1 MKKTLSI
8 CITVDGGN
16 DKRVHYSSIEL
27 PAKDYEIE
35 DSLQEARVNC
45 DDNFSIGKDI
55 RLEIE
60 SAPLLP
66 SLVDKQITARTFGEL
81 NFLAKRLATLDED
94 EKLALR
100 AVVNKKISDG
110 KLEQSVDIKDLINLT
125 YGLDNVSVIH
135 LARNDEDLGQL
146 VIDNDMHPDV
156 AAIPFESRYLLNK
169 SDIGRLQRES
179 EGGVFI
185 DNKYVIVDD
194 YEETEVYDGITL
206 PETEEKNDYIFR
218 LKIAKAPE
226 ENPEETENT
235 AEWINL
241 PVDKTQANGIARKH
255 GEERIEDCVY
265 FDFESAIPQINEEN
279 FGDMQDF
286 DALNAVAEEYSKLQ
300 QFDRAKYKAI
310 LIAAGQ
316 FRAADALDIIKHI
329 NEYEFAPEYEY
340 PEDYFKEYLKMYLNP
355 RFDSAWLDT
364 LLLRNEGGELQER
377 LGAMHTRYGLISA
390 RNCSLYTLCKR
401 NAQYYLDDKFDAVE
415 VCDVKGVFTYERI
428 AKQDVPEGLYKYDL
442 RYSDEIGEF
451 TSIEKNV
458 IVNHGGT
465 VLLKEQLVLG
475 PDGVIEFNEETSP
488 NFLGYEETPRELL
501 AETEQEEIDGI
512 GEIKQ

>member
-27 PAKDYEIE
+27 PAKDYAIE

-60 SAPLLP
+60 SSTLLPLLE
-66 SLVDKQITARTFGEL
+66 DKQIIARTFGEL

-135 LARNDEDLGQL
+135 LARNDEDLGQF
-146 VIDNDMHPDV
+146 VIENDMHPDV

-206 PETEEKNDYIFR
+206 PESEEKNDYVFR

-241 PVDKTQANGIARKH
+241 PVDKTQANEIARKH
-255 GEERIEDCVY
+255 EEERIEDCVY
-265 FDFESAIPQINEEN
+265 FDFESAIPQINEDN

-286 DALNAVAEEYSKLQ
+286 DMLNGVAEEYSKLQ

-310 LIAAGQ
+310 LTAAGQ
-316 FRAADALDIIKHI
+316 FRAADALDIIKRI
-329 NEYEFAPEYEY
+329 NEYEFAPEYGF
-340 PEDYFKEYLKMYLNP
+340 PEDYFAEYLKKYLDP
-355 RFDSAWLDT
+355 RFDSAWIH
-364 LLLRNEGGELQER
+364 RSRFQREGEELQKR
-377 LGAMHTRYGLISA
+377 LGATHTQYGLISA
-390 RNCSLYTLCKR
+390 RGCSLYALCKR
-401 NAQYYLDDKFDAVE
+401 NEQCYLDEELDAVE
-415 VCDVKGVFTYERI
+415 VCGVKGVFANERI
-428 AKQDVPEGLYKYDL
+428 AEQDVPEELYKYDL
-442 RYSDEIGEF
+442 RYSDERREF
-451 TSIEKNV
+451 TSIEKKV
-458 IVNHGGT
+458 IIDHGGT
-465 VLLKEQLVLG
+465 VLLKEQLDLG
-475 PDGVIEFNEETSP
+475 PNGVIEFNEETFP
-488 NFLGYEETPRELL
+488 NFLGYKETPRELL
-501 AETEQEEIDGI
+501 AENEQEETDGI
-512 GEIKQ
+512 GGIKQ

>member
-1 MKKTLSI
+1 MEKTLSI
-8 CITVDGGN
+8 GITVDDGN
-16 DKRVHYSSIEL
+16 DMRVHYSSIEL

-35 DSLQEARVNC
+35 DSLQAARGKYGE
-45 DDNFSIGKDI
+45 NFSLGKDV

-60 SAPLLP
+60 SAPMLPLLEY
-66 SLVDKQITARTFGEL
+66 KRITARTFDEL
-81 NFLAKRLATLDED
+81 NFLAKRLGLLNED
-94 EKLALR
+94 EKLVLWAI
-100 AVVNKKISDG
+100 AHKKVSDG
-110 KLEQSVDIKDLINLT
+110 EWEQSVDVKDLINLT
-125 YGLDNVSVIH
+125 YGLENVLIISAVK
-135 LARNDEDLGQL
+135 NDEELGQF
-146 VIDNDMHPDV
+146 VIENNLHPDV

-169 SDIGRLQRES
+169 ADIGRLQRES

-329 NEYEFAPEYEY
+329 NEYEFAPEYSF
-340 PEDYFKEYLKMYLNP
+340 PEDYFTEYLKKYLDP
-355 RFDSAWLDT
+355 RFDSTWIHLS
-364 LLLRNEGGELQER
+364 RFQREGEELQER
-377 LGAMHTRYGLISA
+377 LGAKNTQYGLISA
-390 RNCSLYTLCKR
+390 RGCSLYALCKR
-401 NAQYYLDDKFDAVE
+401 NDQCYLDEELDAVE
-415 VCDVKGVFTYERI
+415 VCGVKGVFANERI
-428 AKQDVPEGLYKYDL
+428 APQDVPKGLYKYDL
-442 RYSDEIGEF
+442 RYSDERREF
-451 TSIEKNV
+451 TSIEKKV
-458 IVNHGGT
+458 IIDHGGT
-465 VLLKEQLVLG
+465 VLLKEQLDLG

>member
-35 DSLQEARVNC
+35 DSLQAARANY
-45 DDNFSIGKDI
+45 DENFLIGNNIK
-55 RLEIE
+55 LEVE
-60 SAPLLP
+60 NSPLLLP
-66 SLVDKQITARTFGEL
+66 LVDKQITARTFGEL

-125 YGLDNVSVIH
+125 YGLDNVSVIYF
-135 LARNDEDLGQL
+135 ARSDEDIGQF
-146 VIDNDMHPDV
+146 VIESDLYPDV
-156 AAIPFESRYLLNK
+156 AAVPFESRYLLNK
-169 SDIGRLQRES
+169 AYIGRLHREN
-179 EGGVFI
+179 EDGVFI
-185 DNKYVIVDD
+185 DNMYVITGE
-194 YEETEVYDGITL
+194 YEDNEVYDGITL
-206 PETEEKNDYIFR
+206 PEIEEKSDYVFR
-218 LKIAKAPE
+218 LKIAKAPK
-226 ENPEETENT
+226 ENSEETENT
-235 AEWINL
+235 AEWIKL
-241 PVDKTQANGIARKH
+241 PVDKTQANEIAHKH

-265 FDFESAIPQINEEN
+265 FEYETAIPQISSEN
-279 FGDMQDF
+279 FGNMQDF
-286 DALNAVAEEYSKLQ
+286 DALNAIAERYSNLG
-300 QFDRAKYKAI
+300 QFERAKYKAI
-310 LIAAGQ
+310 LTAAGA
-316 FRAADALDIIKHI
+316 FRTVDALDIIKHI

-377 LGAMHTRYGLISA
+377 LGATHTKYGLISA
-390 RNCSLYTLCKR
+390 RGCSLYTLCKR

-465 VLLKEQLVLG
+465 VLLKEKLDLG
-475 PDGVIEFNEETSP
+475 PDGVVEFNEETAP

-501 AETEQEEIDGI
+501 VENEQKETDGM
-512 GEIKQ
+512 GDIKQ

>member
-1 MKKTLSI
+1 MEKTLSI
-8 CITVDGGN
+8 GITVDGGS

-66 SLVDKQITARTFGEL
+66 SLEYRRITARTFDEL
-81 NFLAKRLATLDED
+81 NFLAKRLGSLNED
-94 EKLALR
+94 EKLVLWEIAH
-100 AVVNKKISDG
+100 KKVSDG
-110 KLEQSVDIKDLINLT
+110 EWEQSVDVKDLINLT
-125 YGLDNVSVIH
+125 YGLENVLIISAVK
-135 LARNDEDLGQL
+135 NNEELGQF
-146 VIDNDMHPDV
+146 VIENNLHPDV
-156 AAIPFESRYLLNK
+156 VAIPIESRYLLNK
-169 SDIGRLQRES
+169 ADIGRLQREN
-179 EGGVFI
+179 EGGVFVN
-185 DNKYVIVDD
+185 NKYVVTRD
-194 YEETEVYDGITL
+194 YVESGVYDGITL
-206 PETEEKNDYIFR
+206 PEPQEKTDYVFR
-218 LKIAKAPE
+218 LEIAKAPKE
-226 ENPEETENT
+226 DPEETEND
-235 AEWINL
+235 AEWIKL
-241 PVDKTQANGIARKH
+241 PIDKEQANEIARRH

-286 DALNAVAEEYSKLQ
+286 NALNAIAKRYSQLE
-300 QFDRAKYKAI
+300 QFDRTKYKAI
-310 LIAAGQ
+310 LTAAGQ
-316 FRAADALDIIKHI
+316 FRTADALDVIK
-329 NEYEFAPEYEY
+329 NVNAYEFAPEYEY
-340 PEDYFKEYLKMYLNP
+340 PEDYFKEYLKRYLNP
-355 RFDSAWLDT
+355 RFDSTWLDT
-364 LLLRNEGGELQER
+364 LLFRNEGGELQER
-377 LGAMHTRYGLISA
+377 LGATHTKYGLISA
-390 RNCSLYTLCKR
+390 RGCSLYTLCKR

-415 VCDVKGVFTYERI
+415 VCDVKGVFTDERI
-428 AKQDVPEGLYKYDL
+428 AEQDVPKGLYKYDL

-465 VLLKEQLVLG
+465 VLLKEPLDLG
-475 PDGVIEFNEETSP
+475 ANGGIEFDEETSP

-501 AETEQEEIDGI
+501 AENEQEKTIGI

>member
-465 VLLKEQLVLG
+465 VLLKEQLDLG

>member
-329 NEYEFAPEYEY
+329 NEYEFAPEYGF
-340 PEDYFKEYLKMYLNP
+340 PEDYFAEYLKKYLDP
-355 RFDSAWLDT
+355 RFDSAWIH
-364 LLLRNEGGELQER
+364 RSRFQREGEELQKR
-377 LGAMHTRYGLISA
+377 LGATHTQYGLISA
-390 RNCSLYTLCKR
+390 RGCSLYALCKR
-401 NAQYYLDDKFDAVE
+401 NEQCYLDEELDAVE
-415 VCDVKGVFTYERI
+415 VCGVKGVFANERI
-428 AKQDVPEGLYKYDL
+428 AEQDVPEELYKYDL
-442 RYSDEIGEF
+442 RYSDERREF
-451 TSIEKNV
+451 TSIEKKV
-458 IVNHGGT
+458 IIDHGGT
-465 VLLKEQLVLG
+465 VLLKEQLDLG
-475 PDGVIEFNEETSP
+475 PNGVIEFNEETFP
-488 NFLGYEETPRELL
+488 NFLGYKETPRELL
-501 AETEQEEIDGI
+501 AENEQEETDGI
-512 GEIKQ
+512 GGIKQ

>member
-35 DSLQEARVNC
+35 DSLQAARANY
-45 DDNFSIGKDI
+45 DENFLIGNNIK
-55 RLEIE
+55 LEVE
-60 SAPLLP
+60 NSPLLLP
-66 SLVDKQITARTFGEL
+66 LVDKQITARTFGEL

-125 YGLDNVSVIH
+125 YGLDNVSVIYF
-135 LARNDEDLGQL
+135 ARSDEDIGQF
-146 VIDNDMHPDV
+146 VIESDLYPDV
-156 AAIPFESRYLLNK
+156 AAVPFESRYLLNK
-169 SDIGRLQRES
+169 AYIGRLHREN
-179 EGGVFI
+179 EDGVFI
-185 DNKYVIVDD
+185 DNMYVITGE
-194 YEETEVYDGITL
+194 YEDNEVYDGITL
-206 PETEEKNDYIFR
+206 PEIEEKSDYVFR
-218 LKIAKAPE
+218 LKIAKAPK
-226 ENPEETENT
+226 ENSEETENT

-241 PVDKTQANGIARKH
+241 PIDKEQANAIVREH
-255 GEERIEDCVY
+255 GVGRIENCVY

-286 DALNAVAEEYSKLQ
+286 DMLNGVAEEYSKLQ

-310 LIAAGQ
+310 LTAAGQ
-316 FRAADALDIIKHI
+316 FRAADALDIIKRI
-329 NEYEFAPEYEY
+329 NEYEFAPEYVF
-340 PEDYFKEYLKMYLNP
+340 PEDYFAEYLKKYLDP

-377 LGAMHTRYGLISA
+377 LGATHTKYGLISA
-390 RNCSLYTLCKR
+390 RGCSLYTLCKR
-401 NAQYYLDDKFDAVE
+401 NAQYYLDNKFDAIE
-415 VCDVKGVFTYERI
+415 VFDVKGVFSNERI

-465 VLLKEQLVLG
+465 VLLKEKLDLG

-501 AETEQEEIDGI
+501 VENEQEETDGM

>member
-35 DSLQEARVNC
+35 DSLQAARANY
-45 DDNFSIGKDI
+45 DENFLIGNNIK
-55 RLEIE
+55 LEVE
-60 SAPLLP
+60 NSPLLLP
-66 SLVDKQITARTFGEL
+66 LVDKQITARTFGEL

-125 YGLDNVSVIH
+125 YGLDNVSVIYF
-135 LARNDEDLGQL
+135 ARSDEDIGQF
-146 VIDNDMHPDV
+146 VIESDLYPDV
-156 AAIPFESRYLLNK
+156 AAVPFESRYLLNK
-169 SDIGRLQRES
+169 AYIGRLHREN
-179 EGGVFI
+179 EDGVFI
-185 DNKYVIVDD
+185 DNMYVITGE
-194 YEETEVYDGITL
+194 YEDNEVYDGITL
-206 PETEEKNDYIFR
+206 PEIEEKSDYVFR
-218 LKIAKAPE
+218 LKIAKAPK
-226 ENPEETENT
+226 ENSEETENT

-241 PVDKTQANGIARKH
+241 PIDKEQANAIAREH
-255 GEERIEDCVY
+255 GVGRIENCVY
-265 FDFESAIPQINEEN
+265 FDFESAIPQISEEN
-279 FGDMQDF
+279 FGNMEDF
-286 DALNAVAEEYSKLQ
+286 DALNGVAEEYSKLQ
-300 QFDRAKYKAI
+300 QLDRAKYKAI
-310 LIAAGQ
+310 LTAAGQ
-316 FRAADALDIIKHI
+316 FRMKDALDVIKHI

-458 IVNHGGT
+458 IANHGGT
-465 VLLKEQLVLG
+465 VLLKEPLDLG
-475 PDGVIEFNEETSP
+475 ANGGIEFDEETSP

-501 AETEQEEIDGI
+501 AENEQEKTIGI

>member
-279 FGDMQDF
+279 FRDMQDF

-465 VLLKEQLVLG
+465 VLLKEQLDLG

>member
-1 MKKTLSI
+1 MEKTLSI
-8 CITVDGGN
+8 GITAVNGGI
-16 DKRVHYSSIEL
+16 RWIYHSEIEL

-35 DSLQEARVNC
+35 DRLQEARANY
-45 DDNFSIGKDI
+45 DKNFPLGKEVRFDI
-55 RLEIE
+55 ERLH
-60 SAPLLP
+60 LLP
-66 SLVDKQITARTFGEL
+66 SLEGDQVITRTFDEL
-81 NFLAKRLATLDED
+81 NFFAKRLATLDED

-110 KLEQSVDIKDLINLT
+110 KWKQSVDIKDLINLT

-135 LARNDEDLGQL
+135 LAGNDEDLGQL

-179 EGGVFI
+179 EGGVFV
-185 DNKYVIVDD
+185 DNIYVIVDD

-206 PETEEKNDYIFR
+206 PESEEKNDYVFR

-241 PVDKTQANGIARKH
+241 PVDKTQANEIARKH
-255 GEERIEDCVY
+255 EEERIEDCVY
-265 FDFESAIPQINEEN
+265 FDFESAIPQINEDN

-310 LIAAGQ
+310 LTAAGQ
-316 FRAADALDIIKHI
+316 FRMKDALDVIKHI

-340 PEDYFKEYLKMYLNP
+340 PEDYFKEYLKMYLTP
-355 RFDSAWLDT
+355 QFDRAWLDT
-364 LLLRNEGGELQER
+364 LWFRKEGGELQER
-377 LGAMHTRYGLISA
+377 LGATHTRYGLISA
-390 RNCSLYTLCKR
+390 RNCSLYTLCRR
-401 NAQYYLDDKFDAVE
+401 NAQYYLDDKFDAIE
-415 VCDVKGVFTYERI
+415 VCDVKGVFTFERI
-428 AKQDVPEGLYKYDL
+428 VEQDVPEGLYKYDL

-451 TSIEKNV
+451 TSIEKKV

-465 VLLKEQLVLG
+465 VLLKEKLDLG

-488 NFLGYEETPRELL
+488 NFLGYEETPREFL
-501 AETEQEEIDGI
+501 AENEQEETNEI
-512 GEIKQ
+512 GGIKQ

>member
-442 RYSDEIGEF
+442 RYSDERREF
-451 TSIEKNV
+451 TSIEKKV
-458 IVNHGGT
+458 IIDHGGT
-465 VLLKEQLVLG
+465 VLLKEQLDLG
-475 PDGVIEFNEETSP
+475 PNGVIEFNEETFP
-488 NFLGYEETPRELL
+488 NFLGYKETPRELL
-501 AETEQEEIDGI
+501 AENEQEETDGI
-512 GEIKQ
+512 GGIKQ

>member
-35 DSLQEARVNC
+35 DSLQAARANY
-45 DDNFSIGKDI
+45 DKNFPLGKEVRFDI
-55 RLEIE
+55 ERLH
-60 SAPLLP
+60 LLP
-66 SLVDKQITARTFGEL
+66 SLEGDQVIARTFDEL

-179 EGGVFI
+179 EGGVFV
-185 DNKYVIVDD
+185 DNIYVIVDD

-206 PETEEKNDYIFR
+206 PESEEKNDYVFR

-241 PVDKTQANGIARKH
+241 PVDKTQANEIAHKH

-265 FDFESAIPQINEEN
+265 FDYETAIPQISSEN
-279 FGDMQDF
+279 FGNMQDF
-286 DALNAVAEEYSKLQ
+286 DALNAIAERYSNLG
-300 QFDRAKYKAI
+300 QFERAKYKAI
-310 LIAAGQ
+310 LTAAGA
-316 FRAADALDIIKHI
+316 FRTVDALDIIKHI

-465 VLLKEQLVLG
+465 VLLKKQLDLG

-488 NFLGYEETPRELL
+488 NFLGYEETPRKLL
-501 AETEQEEIDGI
+501 AENEQEEIDGM

>member
-265 FDFESAIPQINEEN
+265 FDFESAIPLINEEN

-310 LIAAGQ
+310 LTAAGQ
-316 FRAADALDIIKHI
+316 FRTADALDVIK
-329 NEYEFAPEYEY
+329 NVNAYEFAPEYEY
-340 PEDYFKEYLKMYLNP
+340 SEDYFKEYLKRYLNP
-355 RFDSAWLDT
+355 RFDSTWLDT
-364 LLLRNEGGELQER
+364 LLFRNEGGELQER
-377 LGAMHTRYGLISA
+377 LGATHTKYGLISA
-390 RNCSLYTLCKR
+390 RGCSLYTLCKR

-465 VLLKEQLVLG
+465 VLLKEQLDLG

>member
-1 MKKTLSI
+1 M
-8 CITVDGGN
+8 
-16 DKRVHYSSIEL
+16 
-27 PAKDYEIE
+27 
-35 DSLQEARVNC
+35 
-45 DDNFSIGKDI
+45 
-55 RLEIE
+55 
-60 SAPLLP
+60 
-66 SLVDKQITARTFGEL
+66 
-81 NFLAKRLATLDED
+81 AKRLATLDED

-265 FDFESAIPQINEEN
+265 FDFESAIPQINEDN

-310 LIAAGQ
+310 LTAARQ
-316 FRAADALDIIKHI
+316 FRAADAFDIIKHI

-465 VLLKEQLVLG
+465 VLLKEQLDLG

>member
-60 SAPLLP
+60 STPLLP

-110 KLEQSVDIKDLINLT
+110 KWKQSVDIKDLINLT

-146 VIDNDMHPDV
+146 VIENDMHPDV

-179 EGGVFI
+179 EGGVFV
-185 DNKYVIVDD
+185 DNIYVIVDD

-206 PETEEKNDYIFR
+206 PESEEKNEYVFR
-218 LKIAKAPE
+218 LKIAKAPV

-235 AEWINL
+235 AEWIKL
-241 PVDKTQANGIARKH
+241 PIDKEQANAIAREH
-255 GEERIEDCVY
+255 GVGRIEDCVY
-265 FDFESAIPQINEEN
+265 FDFESAIPQISSEI
-279 FGDMQDF
+279 FGNMQDF
-286 DALNAVAEEYSKLQ
+286 DAFNAIAERYSKLG
-300 QFDRAKYKAI
+300 QFERAKYKAI
-310 LIAAGQ
+310 LTAAGA
-316 FRAADALDIIKHI
+316 FRTADAVDVIKNI
-329 NEYEFAPEYEY
+329 NAYEFAPEYEY
-340 PEDYFKEYLKMYLNP
+340 PEDYLKGYLKMYLNP
-355 RFDSAWLDT
+355 RFDSEWLDT
-364 LLLRNEGGELQER
+364 LVSRYEGVELQKR
-377 LGAMHTRYGLISA
+377 LGATCTQYGFISA
-390 RNCSLYTLCKR
+390 KGCSLYALCKR
-401 NAQYYLDDKFDAVE
+401 NDQCYLDEELDAVE
-415 VCDVKGVFTYERI
+415 VCGVKGVFANERI
-428 AKQDVPEGLYKYDL
+428 APQDVPKGLYKYDL
-442 RYSDEIGEF
+442 RYSDERREF
-451 TSIEKNV
+451 TSIEKKV
-458 IVNHGGT
+458 IIDHGGT
-465 VLLKEQLVLG
+465 VLLKEQLDLG
-475 PDGVIEFNEETSP
+475 PDGVIEFDEETSP

-501 AETEQEEIDGI
+501 AENEQEETDGI
-512 GEIKQ
+512 GGIKQ

>member
-1 MKKTLSI
+1 MEKTLSI
-8 CITVDGGN
+8 CIRVYGVN
-16 DKRVHYSSIEL
+16 DKRVYYSSIEL
-27 PAKDYEIE
+27 PAKDFEIE
-35 DSLQEARVNC
+35 DSLQAARANY
-45 DDNFSIGKDI
+45 DENFLIGNNIK
-55 RLEIE
+55 LEVE
-60 SAPLLP
+60 NSPLLLP
-66 SLVDKQITARTFGEL
+66 LVDKQITARTFGEL

-125 YGLDNVSVIH
+125 YGLDNVSVIYF
-135 LARNDEDLGQL
+135 ARSDEDIGQF
-146 VIDNDMHPDV
+146 VIESDLYPDV
-156 AAIPFESRYLLNK
+156 AAVPFESRYLLNK
-169 SDIGRLQRES
+169 AYIGRLHREN
-179 EGGVFI
+179 EDGVFI
-185 DNKYVIVDD
+185 DNMYVITGE
-194 YEETEVYDGITL
+194 YEDNEVYDGITL
-206 PETEEKNDYIFR
+206 PEIEEKSDYVFR

-241 PVDKTQANGIARKH
+241 PIDKEQANAIAREY
-255 GEERIEDCVY
+255 GVGRIENCVY
-265 FDFESAIPQINEEN
+265 FDFESAIPQISEEN
-279 FGDMQDF
+279 FGNMQDF
-286 DALNAVAEEYSKLQ
+286 DALNGVAEEYSKLQ
-300 QFDRAKYKAI
+300 QLDRAKYKAI
-310 LIAAGQ
+310 LTAAGQ
-316 FRAADALDIIKHI
+316 FRMKDALDVIKHI

-377 LGAMHTRYGLISA
+377 LGATHTKYGLISA
-390 RNCSLYTLCKR
+390 RGCSLYTLCKR

-458 IVNHGGT
+458 IIDHGGT
-465 VLLKEQLVLG
+465 VLLKEPLDLG
-475 PDGVIEFNEETSP
+475 ANGFIEFNEEIFP

-501 AETEQEEIDGI
+501 AENEQEKTIEV

>member
-1 MKKTLSI
+1 MEKTLSI
-8 CITVDGGN
+8 GITVDDGN
-16 DKRVHYSSIEL
+16 DMRVHYSSIEL

-35 DSLQEARVNC
+35 DSLQAARGKYGE
-45 DDNFSIGKDI
+45 NFLLGEDV

-60 SAPLLP
+60 SAPMLPLLEY
-66 SLVDKQITARTFGEL
+66 KRITARTFDEL
-81 NFLAKRLATLDED
+81 NFFAKRLATLNED
-94 EKLALR
+94 ERLALR
-100 AVVNKKISDG
+100 AIVNKKISDG
-110 KLEQSVDIKDLINLT
+110 KWKQSVDIKDLINLT

-179 EGGVFI
+179 EGGVFV

-206 PETEEKNDYIFR
+206 PESEEKNDYVFR

-241 PVDKTQANGIARKH
+241 PVDKTQANEIARKH
-255 GEERIEDCVY
+255 EEERIEDCVY
-265 FDFESAIPQINEEN
+265 FDFESAIPQINEDN

-310 LIAAGQ
+310 LTAARQ
-316 FRAADALDIIKHI
+316 FRAADAFDIIKHI
-329 NEYEFAPEYEY
+329 NEYEFAPEYGF
-340 PEDYFKEYLKMYLNP
+340 PEDYFAEYLKKYLDP
-355 RFDSAWLDT
+355 RFDSTWIH
-364 LLLRNEGGELQER
+364 RSRFQREGEELQKR
-377 LGAMHTRYGLISA
+377 LGATNTQYGLISA
-390 RNCSLYTLCKR
+390 KGCSLYALCKR
-401 NAQYYLDDKFDAVE
+401 NDQCYLDKELDTVE
-415 VCDVKGVFTYERI
+415 VCGVKGLFVNERI
-428 AKQDVPEGLYKYDL
+428 AEQDVPEGLYKYDL
-442 RYSDEIGEF
+442 RYLDERREF

-458 IVNHGGT
+458 IANHGGT
-465 VLLKEQLVLG
+465 VLLKEPLDLG
-475 PDGVIEFNEETSP
+475 ANGGIEFDEETSP

-501 AETEQEEIDGI
+501 AENEQEKTFGM

>member
-1 MKKTLSI
+1 MEKTLSI
-8 CITVDGGN
+8 FIRVYGVN
-16 DKRVHYSSIEL
+16 DKRVYYSSIEL

-35 DSLQEARVNC
+35 DSLQAARANY
-45 DDNFSIGKDI
+45 DENFLIGKNI
-55 RLEIE
+55 KLEVE
-60 SAPLLP
+60 SSPLLL

-81 NFLAKRLATLDED
+81 NFFAKRLATLNED
-94 EKLALR
+94 ERLVLR
-100 AVVNKKISDG
+100 AIANKKISDG
-110 KLEQSVDIKDLINLT
+110 AWEQSVDVKELINLT
-125 YGLDNVSVIH
+125 YGLENVLIISAVK
-135 LARNDEDLGQL
+135 NNEELGQF
-146 VIDNDMHPDV
+146 VIENNLHPDV
-156 AAIPFESRYLLNK
+156 AAIPIESRYLLNK
-169 SDIGRLQRES
+169 ADIGRLQRES
-179 EGGVFI
+179 EGGVFV
-185 DNKYVIVDD
+185 DNIYVIVDD

-206 PETEEKNDYIFR
+206 PEPQEKTDYVFR
-218 LKIAKAPE
+218 LEIAKAPK
-226 ENPEETENT
+226 ENPEETVNT
-235 AEWINL
+235 AEWIKL
-241 PVDKTQANGIARKH
+241 PVNKEQANEIARRH
-255 GEERIEDCVY
+255 GEKRIEDCVY
-265 FDFESAIPQINEEN
+265 FNFESAILQISEEN

-286 DALNAVAEEYSKLQ
+286 DALNGVAEEYSKLQ

-310 LIAAGQ
+310 LTAAGQ
-316 FRAADALDIIKHI
+316 FRMKDALDVIKHI

-465 VLLKEQLVLG
+465 VLLKEQLDLG

-501 AETEQEEIDGI
+501 AENEQEETDGI
-512 GEIKQ
+512 GGIKQ